1 MGILGEFNLAPRAI
15 TVSLRRPLG
24 RRVSIPGVVGAEG
37 VERMHAFD
45 KELPVLLALL
55 AVALQ
60 PLGALEPLVLGLDFE
75 QFRSHFH
82 LSGFF

>member
-1 MGILGEFNLAPRAI
+1 MFSSRVWLNL
-15 TVSLRRPLG
+15 S
-24 RRVSIPGVVGAEG
+24 PGLFAFANLLFFIATNL
-37 VERMHAFD
+37 HAFD
-45 KELPVLLALL
+45 KELPVLVALL

-60 PLGALEPLVLGLDFE
+60 HLGALEPLVFGLDFE

>member
-1 MGILGEFNLAPRAI
+1 
-15 TVSLRRPLG
+15 
-24 RRVSIPGVVGAEG
+24 
-37 VERMHAFD
+37 MHAFD

-60 PLGALEPLVLGLDFE
+60 HLGALEPLVFGLDFE